1 MAVTIWPYNS
11 NVMKMTYSLSTKRSG
26 SNVIIT
32 ASGTIYGNDSAS
44 NKSNALYAHLRYGV
58 SPVNTTAATSD
69 TSSTYVSNY
78 GTAVASA
85 VKLYD
90 VGYLVYTNFPKSGK
104 EFSVSWT
111 VSSGAAVSYSNVA
124 FFLSSSATDPSAHA
138 GNAFMFVG
146 KKSSNLNANRVRYYT
161 QNISETSTATYT
173 ITYNANGGSGA
184 PAAQTKNHG
193 TALTLSSTKPT
204 KADTTATGY
213 KVTFN
218 ANGGSCSTASLT
230 STLTTKYTF
239 SKWNTNPGGTGTSY
253 SSGGSYTANAAATL
267 YAVYSSS
274 VTKGS
279 ITLPTAT
286 RTGYTFKGW
295 STSSTATSGSTGS
308 YTPSAATT
316 LYAVWSANSYTVTFN
331 ANGGTTTTSSKS
343 VTYNSTYGTL
353 PTPTRAGYKFLG
365 WYTAASGGTQ
375 ITSSTKVSTTTA
387 QTLYAHWEVQGGASI
402 YTSGARKTCM
412 AYIYTGG
419 EWKYA
424 IPYIYSSGAWHM
436 GIGE

>member
-1 MAVTIWPYNS
+1 MPTIYAYSS
-11 NVMKMTYSLSTKRSG
+11 NNIYCTYTLTATRSG
-26 SNVIIT
+26 TNIVFT
-32 ASGTIYGNDSAS
+32 ASGTIYGNGSSS
-44 NKSNALYAHLRYGV
+44 NSSNSLYAHVCYGV
-58 SPVNTTAATSD
+58 SPSNT
-69 TSSTYVSNY
+69 STVTEYVDDY
-78 GTAVASA
+78 GTSLGGKLIVSA
-85 VKLYD
+85 PL
-90 VGYLVYTNFPKSGK
+90 NSSSIPESGK
-104 EFSVSWT
+104 SFNVSWT
-111 VSSGAAVSYSNVA
+111 VANGAATSYSNCA
-124 FFLSSSATDPSAHA
+124 LFLSSSSSSASSHSGDAYMFIGKRKSGISAT
-138 GNAFMFVG
+138 
-146 KKSSNLNANRVRYYT
+146 KLRYYT
-161 QNISETSTATYT
+161 QNFTVAAATYT
-173 ITYNANGGSGA
+173 ISYNANRGSGA
-184 PAAQTKNHG
+184 PSTQTKTHG

-204 KADTTATGY
+204 KANANTTGY

-218 ANGGSCSTASLT
+218 ANGGSCSTSSLT

-239 SKWNTNPGGTGTSY
+239 SKWNTNSSGTGTSY
-253 SSGGSYTANAAATL
+253 TAGGSYTANAAATL
-267 YAVYSSS
+267 YAIYTSS

-331 ANGGTTTTSSKS
+331 ANGGTTTTASKS

-365 WYTAASGGTQ
+365 WYTTASGGTQ
-375 ITSSTKVSTTTA
+375 ITSSTKVSITSA

-402 YTSGARKTCM
+402 YTNGARKTCM

-419 EWKYA
+419 AWKYA
-424 IPYIYSSGAWHM
+424 IPYIYSNGSWHM

>member
-32 ASGTIYGNDSAS
+32 ASGTIYGNGSAS

-58 SPVNTTAATSD
+58 SPSNTTAATGD
-69 TSSTYVSNY
+69 TSSTYVSDY

-90 VGYLVYTNFPKSGK
+90 VGYLVSSNFPESGK
-104 EFSVSWT
+104 AFSVSWT

-124 FFLSSSATDPSAHA
+124 FFLSSSATDPSAKA
-138 GNAFMFVG
+138 GSSYMFVG
-146 KKSSNLNANRVRYYT
+146 KKSSDLNANRVRYYT
-161 QNISETSTATYT
+161 QSISETSTATYT
-173 ITYNANGGSGA
+173 ITYNANGGTGA
-184 PAAQTKNHG
+184 PGAQTKNHG

-204 KADTTATGY
+204 KANTTATGY

-218 ANGGSCSTASLT
+218 PNGGSCSTSSLT

-239 SKWNTNPGGTGTSY
+239 SKWNTNSGGTGTSY

-267 YAVYSSS
+267 YAIYTSS
-274 VTKGS
+274 VTKGRVDM
-279 ITLPTAT
+279 PTAT
-286 RTGYTFKGW
+286 RAGYTFKGW
-295 STSSTATSGSTGS
+295 NTDSTATSGYTSY
-308 YTPSAATT
+308 YTPSAAIT
-316 LYAVWSANSYTVTFN
+316 LYATWAANSYTITFN
-331 ANGGTTTTSSKS
+331 ANGGTTPTASKS
-343 VTYNSTYGTL
+343 ATYDSTYGTL

-365 WYTAASGGTQ
+365 WYTAATGGTE
-375 ITSSTKVSTTTA
+375 IISTTKVSITAA

-402 YTSGARKTCM
+402 YTNGARKTCM
-412 AYIYTGG
+412 SYIYTGG
-419 EWKYA
+419 EWKYV
-424 IPYIYSSGAWHM
+424 IPYIYSNGAWHM